1 VDGWVNDEMQ
11 TKCSSNA
18 ASREGEPAAVSG
30 IQGSLPMT
38 KRGLSMVMDS
48 RKDLDGPGEGSNPPQ
63 GEGVAGVAA
72 RGGPAPGD
80 EMPTSSVGER

>member
-1 VDGWVNDEMQ
+1 MDGWVNDEMQ

-38 KRGLSMVMDS
+38 KRGLSMMMDS
-48 RKDLDGPGEGSNPPQ
+48 RMDLHEQDEGANQLS
-63 GEGVAGVAA
+63 G
-72 RGGPAPGD
+72 
-80 EMPTSSVGER
+80 